1 MTKVAR
7 LYEEEKIE
15 AVNEAVKEAVKEAVN
30 EAAKDNA
37 RSFAKEMLLDNEDI
51 IKIMKYSKLTKKEIN
66 GIQEELGL
74 IS

>member
-1 MTKVAR
+1 MTKIAR
-7 LYEEEKIE
+7 LYEEEKIK
-15 AVNEAVKEAVKEAVN
+15 AVKDKS
-30 EAAKDNA
+30 

-51 IKIMKYSKLTKKEIN
+51 MKIMKYSKLTKKEII

>member
-15 AVNEAVKEAVKEAVN
+15 AVNEAVN
-30 EAAKDNA
+30 EAIKDKA

-51 IKIMKYSKLTKKEIN
+51 VKIMKYSKLTRKEIK

>member
-1 MTKVAR
+1 MTKIAR
-7 LYEEEKIE
+7 LYEEEKIK
-15 AVNEAVKEAVKEAVN
+15 AVK
-30 EAAKDNA
+30 DNS

-51 IKIMKYSKLTKKEIN
+51 VKIMKYSKLTRKEIK